1 MSNLLWPIAVV
12 LCFDIIVFS
21 MAVFLVRLA
30 AHDRQREI
38 QELEPEG
45 QTAYEPSIVEAQPEQ
60 NVGQIPAM
68 G

>member
-12 LCFDIIVFS
+12 CFYILVFS

-30 AHDRQREI
+30 ARDRQREI
-38 QELEPEG
+38 QELESEG
-45 QTAYEPSIVEAQPEQ
+45 QTAYEPPIVEAQPEQ